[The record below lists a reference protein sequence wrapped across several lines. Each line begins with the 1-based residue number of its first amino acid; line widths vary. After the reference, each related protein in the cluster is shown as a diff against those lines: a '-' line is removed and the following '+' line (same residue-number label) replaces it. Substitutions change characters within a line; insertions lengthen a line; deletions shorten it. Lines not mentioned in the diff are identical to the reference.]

1 MGAVG
6 KVGLKPHT
14 AQVSII
20 DFDKEYEIFDLEAFL
35 HSFQTQLS
43 PTKIYDYYL
52 IITIILQQ
60 NLSIVHAYCCAGINS
75 RYTLQMK
82 KVWSDPPFHSIP

>member
-35 HSFQTQLS
+35 HLFKTQQS
-43 PTKIYDYYL
+43 PTKIYDYYYNYYYYPEAEL
-52 IITIILQQ
+52 F
-60 NLSIVHAYCCAGINS
+60 Y
-75 RYTLQMK
+75 YTLT
-82 KVWSDPPFHSIP
+82 VVRG